1 MSLRSRT
8 ACSTGRPANGRIGR
22 LRSLCCALVGAAL
35 LLSGCTAS
43 ALQDLAPPSAD
54 KPSSKAPGNIATAPK
69 AVDGKPDFGLT
80 PNPAIPITL
89 NTPTI
94 DPKHAYSLPELIDM
108 AQMANPVTRAAW
120 QRARQAAIAVGA
132 TEATYLPIITADV
145 VAGFEQTSATAP
157 GVNLVPIPIPAGTL
171 TTTGTQVVPSLT
183 VKWLLFDF
191 GQREAV
197 RDAASQLSYGANVT
211 FNGTHQKLIFDVSN
225 AFFILTA
232 ARVQLK
238 IAQGTLTNSRLVL
251 EAAEARMARGLA
263 TTMEVAT
270 AKQQVAQARF
280 NLTQSQGHERSSYM
294 GLLEAIGITPTTDI
308 NIQDISGRV
317 LPKAVPADL
326 DRLIVTSLQR
336 RPDVQAAFAKLQ
348 ADRSGIAAARAEFMP
363 KIAIAGNI
371 NRNIGTLSTE
381 DSRFDLR
388 TRLNVNQP
396 NANLVVGIT
405 MPIFDGGLRD
415 ARLQGAVAQAAASEQ
430 EMAQLQN
437 TAAREIVTA
446 YDMLRTS
453 LAGYGA
459 ASELTI
465 SAQTA
470 YNAALDYYKQGL
482 GTITDVSIAQTALLQ
497 AKFSK
502 ATAYSDSLVAAATLA
517 FATGTLTNRSGPGR
531 F

>member
-1 MSLRSRT
+1 MSLRLSTASSTDRPSDSRGRW
-8 ACSTGRPANGRIGR
+8 ARAFCS
-22 LRSLCCALVGAAL
+22 ALVAAAFL
-35 LLSGCTAS
+35 LTGCTAS
-43 ALQDLAPPSAD
+43 TIQDLAPAAAD
-54 KPSSKAPGNIATAPK
+54 KPSSKAPGNVAAAPR

-80 PNPAIPITL
+80 SDPEIPITL
-89 NTPTI
+89 TKPTI

-145 VAGFEQTSATAP
+145 VAGLAQTSVTAP
-157 GVNLVPIPIPAGTL
+157 GLDLPIPIPAGTL

-191 GQREAV
+191 GQREAT
-197 RDAASQLSYGANVT
+197 REAANHLSYAANVT

-232 ARVQLK
+232 ARVQLR

-251 EAAEARMARGLA
+251 EAAEARLGRGLA

-294 GLLEAIGITPTTDI
+294 GLLEAIGITPTTEI
-308 NIQDISGRV
+308 KVQDISSRV
-317 LPKAVPADL
+317 LPKAVPTDL
-326 DRLIVTSLQR
+326 DRLIAGSLQR

-363 KIAIAGNI
+363 KVAIAGNV
-371 NRNIGTLSTE
+371 NRNIGEISTE

-388 TRLNVNQP
+388 TRLRVNQP

-415 ARLQGAVAQAAASEQ
+415 ARLQGAIAQAAASEQ

-437 TAAREIVTA
+437 TAAREIVVS
-446 YDMLRTS
+446 YDALRTS
-453 LAGYGA
+453 LAGYAA
-459 ASELTI
+459 ASELTNA
-465 SAQTA
+465 AQTA

-497 AKFSK
+497 ARFSK

-517 FATGTLTNRSGPGR
+517 FATGTLTNRNGPGR